1 MICHSRVRAP
11 CIGTGKPK
19 SAKRKAL
26 EAEVAAGQVSR
37 RTGGPNLGLDPDGK
51 FWTMPGAHF
60 KKDALGRMYIAY

>member
-26 EAEVAAGQVSR
+26 EEEVAKGVVNI
-37 RTGGPNLGLDPDGK
+37 RTGGPKLGLDPNGS
-51 FWTMPGAHF
+51 FFCMPGAYMA
-60 KKDALGRMYIAY
+60 KDALGRHYIAY